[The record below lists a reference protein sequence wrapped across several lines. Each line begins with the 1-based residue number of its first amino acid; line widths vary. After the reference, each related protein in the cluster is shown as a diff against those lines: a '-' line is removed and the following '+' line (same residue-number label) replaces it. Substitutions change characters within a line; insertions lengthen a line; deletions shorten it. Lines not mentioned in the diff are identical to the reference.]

1 MKESGDNQRLVMVA
15 DDNRYVNDIMT
26 EMLKE
31 AGYEVL
37 PVFDGQSA
45 LSLFDDRR
53 PDLVLLDYRMPEM
66 DGIDVLREIKRMDAN
81 APVIFITGEGSED
94 VAVQAMKAGADDYI
108 SKPISFP
115 DMLQTVNK
123 LLRDHDIKLENLR
136 LKERGDAYKDYLLTL
151 SETMS
156 DALLTTDA
164 VGRIQ
169 FMNPVARSLWGESA
183 DSQGALIDI
192 IFNNG
197 QASEV
202 LERIKSDLD
211 EVECFE
217 DERYFTRQDGST
229 FFGRLSASPLK
240 SETHAGS
247 LIFVV
252 RDLSDLDEMRRR
264 MINAEK
270 LASLGKVVEGVA
282 HEVRNSLTS
291 LGGFARR
298 LENAGDPEQ
307 RRTYVSY
314 ILDDVK
320 RLEGT
325 VTDIEDYVN
334 YTKIHRPKFAPTN
347 LRSVL
352 DEAIAHKFENQTCS
366 AVKVIIKF
374 KTSETEVF
382 ADHSYLVEAME
393 HLLQNACEAMVAG
406 GLLTIEV
413 SSNPQ
418 YMIIDV
424 IDTGRGIPAD
434 DLNEIFNPFYTT
446 KVRGAG
452 VGLSKVYL
460 IVEEH
465 GGYISVKSEFGQGTR
480 IRVYLLRDK
489 NFFIGKAEKQS

>member
-1 MKESGDNQRLVMVA
+1 MKEPGENQRRILVA

-26 EMLKE
+26 EMLRE

-37 PVFDGQSA
+37 PVFDGLSA
-45 LSLFDDRR
+45 LRLFDEQR
-53 PDLVLLDYRMPEM
+53 PDLTLLDYRMPEM
-66 DGIDVLREIKRMDAN
+66 DGIDVLREIKQLDPH

-123 LLRDHDIKLENLR
+123 MLRDHDIKLENLR

-151 SETMS
+151 SETMG

-164 VGRIQ
+164 SGRIQ
-169 FMNPVARSLWGESA
+169 FMNPVARGLWGDDDAQER
-183 DSQGALIDI
+183 LVDI
-192 IFNNG
+192 IFNG
-197 QASEV
+197 QASQIFEQ
-202 LERIKSDLD
+202 IKCDLN

-217 DERYFTRQDGST
+217 DERYFTRQDGTS

-247 LIFVV
+247 IVFVV
-252 RDLSDLDEMRRR
+252 RDLSDLEEMRRR

-291 LGGFARR
+291 LGGFTRR
-298 LENAGDPEQ
+298 LENSEDPDQ
-307 RRTYVSY
+307 RRTYVNY
-314 ILDDVK
+314 ILEDVK
-320 RLEGT
+320 RLETT
-325 VTDIEDYVN
+325 VTDIEDYLN
-334 YTKIHRPKFAPTN
+334 YTKIHRPDFRLTN
-347 LRSVL
+347 LRAVIDAAL
-352 DEAIAHKFENQTCS
+352 KNKFDNQAC
-366 AVKVIIKF
+366 AEIKVSIKF
-374 KTSETEVF
+374 KTSETEIY
-382 ADHSYLVEAME
+382 ADHNYLVEALE
-393 HLLQNACEAMVAG
+393 HLLQNACEAMG
-406 GLLTIEV
+406 GCGLLTIEV
-413 SSNPQ
+413 SSNPK
-418 YMIIDV
+418 YLIIDV
-424 IDTGRGIPAD
+424 IDTGRGIPVGD
-434 DLNEIFNPFYTT
+434 VNEIFNPFYTT

-465 GGYISVKSEFGQGTR
+465 GGYISVKSEPEQGTR
-480 IRVYLLRDK
+480 IRIYLLRDK
-489 NFFIGKAEKQS
+489 NFFIGKAEKL

>member
-1 MKESGDNQRLVMVA
+1 MKEPGENPRLVMVA
-15 DDNRYVNDIMT
+15 DDNRYVNDIMS

-37 PVFDGQSA
+37 PVFDGLSA
-45 LSLFDDRR
+45 LRLFDEQK
-53 PDLVLLDYRMPEM
+53 PDLTLLDYRMPEM

-123 LLRDHDIKLENLR
+123 MLRDHDIKLENLR

-151 SETMS
+151 SETMG
-156 DALLTTDA
+156 DALLTTDSS
-164 VGRIQ
+164 GRIQ
-169 FMNPVARSLWGESA
+169 FMNPVARALWGDDES
-183 DSQGALIDI
+183 QERLIDI
-192 IFNNG
+192 IFNG
-197 QASEV
+197 QASQV
-202 LERIKSDLD
+202 FDKIKCDLG

-217 DERYFTRQDGST
+217 DERYFTKLDGT
-229 FFGRLSASPLK
+229 RFFGRLSASPLK
-240 SETHAGS
+240 SETYAGS
-247 LIFVV
+247 IVFVV
-252 RDLSDLDEMRRR
+252 RDLSDLEEMRRR

-298 LENAGDPEQ
+298 LENAVDTAQ
-307 RRTYVSY
+307 RSTYVGY
-314 ILDDVK
+314 ILEDVK
-320 RLEGT
+320 RLEAT
-325 VTDIEDYVN
+325 VTEIEDYVN
-334 YTKIHRPKFAPTN
+334 YTKIHRPKFAPTD
-347 LRSVL
+347 LRSVI
-352 DEAIAHKFENQTCS
+352 DEALSHRLGPDGCAGI
-366 AVKVIIKF
+366 KVAIKI
-374 KTSETEVF
+374 KTSETEIF
-382 ADHSYLVEAME
+382 ADHNYLVEALE
-393 HLLQNACEAMVAG
+393 HLLQNACEAMSAG

-413 SSNPQ
+413 SSNSR
-418 YMIIDV
+418 YMIVDV
-424 IDTGRGIPAD
+424 SDTGRGIPTD
-434 DLNEIFNPFYTT
+434 DVNEIFNPFYTT

-465 GGYISVKSEFGQGTR
+465 GGYINVNSEPGQGTR
-480 IRVYLLRDK
+480 IRLYLLRDK
-489 NFFIGKAEKQS
+489 NFFIGKTEKL